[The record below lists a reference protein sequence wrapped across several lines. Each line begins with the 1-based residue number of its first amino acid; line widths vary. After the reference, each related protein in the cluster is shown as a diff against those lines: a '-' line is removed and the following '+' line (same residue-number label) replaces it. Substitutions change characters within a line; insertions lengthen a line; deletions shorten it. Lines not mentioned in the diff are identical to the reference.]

1 MRVFNLTLLTSGLQ
15 FIYNQKGMI
24 IVTVEEFRSINT
36 LSEKILSSTATTSEI
51 DKFNEL
57 VTIWCET
64 KRYNLMRS
72 LPEE

>member
-1 MRVFNLTLLTSGLQ
+1 LILLTNEPLY
-15 FIYNQKGMI
+15 INNQQGVI

-57 VTIWCET
+57 VTFWCET
-64 KRYNLMRS
+64 RRYHLMRS
-72 LPEE
+72 LPED

>member
-1 MRVFNLTLLTSGLQ
+1 
-15 FIYNQKGMI
+15 
-24 IVTVEEFRSINT
+24 VTVEEFRSINT

-64 KRYNLMRS
+64 KRFNLMRS

>member
-1 MRVFNLTLLTSGLQ
+1 
-15 FIYNQKGMI
+15 
-24 IVTVEEFRSINT
+24 VTVEEFRSINA

-64 KRYNLMRS
+64 KRHNFILR